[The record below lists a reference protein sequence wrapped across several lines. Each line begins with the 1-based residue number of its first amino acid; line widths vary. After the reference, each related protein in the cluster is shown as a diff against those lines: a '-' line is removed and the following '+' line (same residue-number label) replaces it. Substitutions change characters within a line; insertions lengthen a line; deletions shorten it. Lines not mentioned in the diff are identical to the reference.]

1 MPAPTGEALAPREQG
16 PTILLRVERHLAGVS
31 ASRQPGREDVKDP
44 MAELTPP
51 SPPCPNCGHSLGW
64 HTWGVAAI
72 GKPPL
77 LTLLGIC
84 QYVREQEGAKA
95 TTYRP
100 CTCHREKVLT
110 P

>member
-1 MPAPTGEALAPREQG
+1 MSLDYASIDRA
-16 PTILLRVERHLAGVS
+16 VEVS
-31 ASRQPGREDVKDP
+31 SE
-44 MAELTPP
+44 P

-64 HTWGVAAI
+64 HTWGVSAI

-100 CTCHREKVLT
+100 CTCHREKELT

>member
-1 MPAPTGEALAPREQG
+1 MSLSVLDYDTIGHAVEVSRE
-16 PTILLRVERHLAGVS
+16 
-31 ASRQPGREDVKDP
+31 
-44 MAELTPP
+44 P
-51 SPPCPNCGHSLGW
+51 SPPCPQCEHALGW
-64 HTWGVAAI
+64 HTWGVSAI

-100 CTCHREKVLT
+100 CTCRREQALT